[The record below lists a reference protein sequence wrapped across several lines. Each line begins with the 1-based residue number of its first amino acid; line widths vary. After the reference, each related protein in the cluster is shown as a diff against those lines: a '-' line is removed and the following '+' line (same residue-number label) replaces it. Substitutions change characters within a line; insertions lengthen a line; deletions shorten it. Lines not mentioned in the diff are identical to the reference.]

1 METQRGARAVDECV
15 TLVLGSGIAGLTYA
29 LKAAQFGEV
38 ILLTKKDRAESN
50 TNYAQGGVAS
60 VTDPTD
66 SFDLH
71 VADTLQAGGGLCR
84 REAVEVV
91 VRGGPPLVQE
101 LIELGTRFTWQ
112 EGDQLDLGREGGHS
126 RRRIVHA
133 RDLTGREIERALLAA
148 AEESPNIRIHEHH
161 LALDL
166 WTGPDPATGAMR
178 CWGATYL
185 DLANGDVGVV
195 RAHQTMLS
203 TGGGGKVYLYT
214 TNPDIATADGVAMA
228 ARAGCSIVNLEF
240 IQFHPTCLYHPD
252 AKSFLISEAVR
263 GEGAVLRNL
272 AGEEFLGS
280 AHPLGSLAP
289 RDVVARG
296 IDAQMKSRGDKYA
309 LLDVS
314 PIGRERFRQRFPNI
328 SERLR
333 DYGIDPGV
341 DSIPVV
347 PAAHYLCGGVAVD
360 LDGKT
365 EIAGLFAAGE
375 VACTGVHGANR
386 LASNSL
392 LEALVAADRA
402 ARIPPAEPAG
412 TPPPLPWGPGS
423 APPGAD
429 EGVILDHEWDS
440 TRRLLWD
447 YVGLVRSQDR
457 LDHAL
462 ERLAMARD
470 WAEDLYRAKV
480 PSQDLAELR
489 NIALV
494 GLLIARSARHRTES
508 RGLHYLLDCPETDP
522 VPRETWVRLRRG
534 GLEVT
539 SRELP
544 VPGTP

>member
-1 METQRGARAVDECV
+1 VEAGADVRPVDECV

-29 LKAAQFGEV
+29 LKAARHGPV

-71 VADTLQAGGGLCR
+71 VADTLQAGAGLCR
-84 REAVEVV
+84 REAVETV

-101 LIELGTRFTWQ
+101 LIELGTRFTFRDA
-112 EGDQLDLGREGGHS
+112 EHLDLGREGGHS

-148 AEESPNIRIHEHH
+148 AEESPNVTIREHQ

-166 WTGPDPATGAMR
+166 WIGPDPATGRRR

-185 DLANGDVGVV
+185 DLVNGEVGAV
-195 RAHQTMLS
+195 RARHTMLS

-272 AGEEFLGS
+272 AGEEFLRD

-289 RDVVARG
+289 RDIVARG
-296 IDAQMKSRGDKYA
+296 IDAQMKSRGDKHA

-314 PIGRERFRQRFPNI
+314 PIGAERFRERFPNI

-333 DYGIDPGV
+333 AFGIEPGV
-341 DSIPVV
+341 DPIPVV

-360 LDGKT
+360 LDGRT
-365 EIAGLFAAGE
+365 EIEGLFAAGE

-402 ARIPPAEPAG
+402 ARFTPASSAGPA
-412 TPPPLPWGPGS
+412 PVLPGGPGTE
-423 APPGAD
+423 PPGAD
-429 EGVILDHEWDS
+429 EGVILDHEWDA

-447 YVGLVRSQDR
+447 YVGLVRSRER
-457 LDHAL
+457 LDHAR
-462 ERLAMARD
+462 ERLEMAHA

-480 PSQDLAELR
+480 AGQDLAELR

-494 GLLIARSARHRTES
+494 GLLIARSARHRAES
-508 RGLHYLLDCPETDP
+508 RGLHYLIDHPGTEP
-522 VPRETWVRLRRG
+522 VPRETWARLG
-534 GLEVT
+534 PTGVELE
-539 SRELP
+539 SRKL
-544 VPGTP
+544 PGTP